1 MFSSLSLSMRVKPL
15 LMIAITSFG
24 FQNCP
29 TIRARVS
36 TMDDVLRLNMLSNMV
51 LSGRL
56 KLTITAMPKAS
67 IFVHFLSNG
76 RLNI

>member
-1 MFSSLSLSMRVKPL
+1 
-15 LMIAITSFG
+15 MIAITSFG
-24 FQNCP
+24 FQNRP

-36 TMDDVLRLNMLSNMV
+36 AVDDVLGLNMLSNVV

-67 IFVHFLSNG
+67 IFVHSLSNS

>member
-36 TMDDVLRLNMLSNMV
+36 AVNNVLRLNMLSNV
-51 LSGRL
+51 ILSGRL
-56 KLTITAMPKAS
+56 ELTITAMPKAS